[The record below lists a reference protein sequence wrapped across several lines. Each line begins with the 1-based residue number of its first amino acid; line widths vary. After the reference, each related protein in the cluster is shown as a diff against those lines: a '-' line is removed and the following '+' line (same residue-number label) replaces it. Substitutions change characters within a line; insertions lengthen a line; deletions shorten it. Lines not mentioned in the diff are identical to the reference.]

1 MGYSSSI
8 NVPTAASQTLICQ
21 GCCKMPHIQTV
32 GVKRKGVVI
41 NGNAITIEETSGI
54 LSSTTRH
61 GRTAT
66 FRSNMNPITR
76 QAYYDLSH
84 SQALRFDIQNLVDIY
99 KQEGVYN
106 QSIMNKLMALIDNK
120 QNKYPDI
127 FNEKNNNMVNS
138 KLFEII
144 TILIENHKI
153 TNINQEKK
161 FIDNLEELENMSMD
175 VFDEWM
181 FNNLCKVIYDDSQRP
196 DLIQSIISLLEHNY
210 SDNDYVTFL
219 LNNIELLLRNAHD
232 WFLAMIG
239 SLLHTSDDVVHL
251 LFLQIR
257 LQNKKE
263 ILRPVFEKMKEENLI
278 ELEVLNEFYLIK

>member
-1 MGYSSSI
+1 M
-8 NVPTAASQTLICQ
+8 
-21 GCCKMPHIQTV
+21 
-32 GVKRKGVVI
+32 KGSYYK
-41 NGNAITIEETSGI
+41 GNAITIEKTSGI
-54 LSSTTRH
+54 PSSTTRH

-175 VFDEWM
+175 VLDEWM

-210 SDNDYVTFL
+210 SDND
-219 LNNIELLLRNAHD
+219 
-232 WFLAMIG
+232 
-239 SLLHTSDDVVHL
+239 
-251 LFLQIR
+251 
-257 LQNKKE
+257 
-263 ILRPVFEKMKEENLI
+263 
-278 ELEVLNEFYLIK
+278 